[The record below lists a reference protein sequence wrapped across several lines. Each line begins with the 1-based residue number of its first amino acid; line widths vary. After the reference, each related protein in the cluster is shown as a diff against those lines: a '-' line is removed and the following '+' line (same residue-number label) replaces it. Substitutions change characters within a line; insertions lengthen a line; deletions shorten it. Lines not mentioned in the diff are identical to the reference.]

1 MSTGFAVLMLL
12 LTAAVFYFRW
22 RQACAVA
29 VLTAADLPPAQ
40 PQPCS
45 PAAEAGELDLPSGY
59 RFHLGHTW
67 MAEQRREMAHVGL
80 DSFAARLLGKVERI
94 TVIGEQRWV
103 RQGQKLMTV
112 SGNGETV
119 DLLSPLEGV
128 VTAINPEVIRNPQL
142 AFEDPYNAGWICA
155 IKSPEMETN
164 RRNLVQSALAA
175 NWMHDSMQRL
185 KTMLADPALA
195 QDGGMPQSGLLSRLG
210 TEMRRRVV
218 SEFFLT

>member
-29 VLTAADLPPAQ
+29 VLTAADPPPAQ

-45 PAAEAGELDLPSGY
+45 PPAEAGELNLPSGY

-67 MAEQRREMAHVGL
+67 MAEQGREMAHVGL
-80 DSFAARLLGKVERI
+80 DSFAARLLGKMERI
-94 TVIGEQRWV
+94 SVIGEQRWV

>member
-67 MAEQRREMAHVGL
+67 MAEQGREMAHVGL
-80 DSFAARLLGKVERI
+80 DSFAARLLGKMERI
-94 TVIGEQRWV
+94 SVIGEQRWV

-175 NWMHDSMQRL
+175 KWMHDSMQRL